1 MTRVIPWLLVA
12 LLLGYASWLFLGGE
26 PSSGA
31 IGLVFAVTAGAGVAL
46 LLLVG
51 QRCTG

>member
-1 MTRVIPWLLVA
+1 MTRVIPWLLLA
-12 LLLGYASWLFLGGE
+12 LLLGYASRLFLGGE

-46 LLLVG
+46 LLVG
-51 QRCTG
+51 